1 MTKNKV
7 MEIIQD
13 CIENSRAA
21 VLCIRRSQR
30 ASGHAMGDAGCVRE
44 RFDAIYIVSESH
56 FSKVKQL
63 TENPAATMMFQTVSL
78 DKVITVYGKVNIITA
93 PSIIAETLEC
103 VGKHL
108 HAFWNLKHGKRDL
121 VVIEFLIE
129 HARFYHPLNGSMEI
143 VSFGSEE
150 S

>member
-21 VLCIRRSQR
+21 VL
-30 ASGHAMGDAGCVRE
+30 ASVDHNGHPDMRWVTPGCVRE